1 MAVQIDRD
9 STEYLYIGW
18 TGDVP
23 SISAEVAFMTAG
35 ARPTVTDW
43 EPAIIVTGAHA
54 LWADAVAS
62 GVTGDYYVAIL
73 VGSYGG
79 NTVVLSGPAAY
90 QPWCRVT
97 DVTERPVRIA
107 PVTVEVL

>member
-1 MAVQIDRD
+1 MEIDRD

-18 TGDVP
+18 TGDPP
-23 SISAEVAFMTAG
+23 SVGAEVAFMDAG
-35 ARPTVTDW
+35 DRPTEPDW
-43 EPAIIVTGAHA
+43 QEALIVDDVHA

-73 VGSYGG
+73 VGSFGG
-79 NTVVLSGPAAY
+79 NTVVLTGATAY
-90 QPWCRVT
+90 QPWNRLT
-97 DVTERPVRIA
+97 DTTERPIRIA